1 MKSTYNI
8 TSLQSFKAEL
18 VRMADNTRNDYMG
31 YNTSCEIILRVCM
44 AAAELGGFAAG
55 IAETVKRSVGKYMK
69 AAYISEK
76 QAYCIARALTEAGVK
91 EITYCA

>member
-1 MKSTYNI
+1 MKSTYTIN
-8 TSLQSFKAEL
+8 SLQTFKAEL
-18 VRMADNTRNDYMG
+18 VSMANDTKNYLQG
-31 YNTSCEIILRVCM
+31 YERSCEIITRVCI

-55 IAETVKRSVGKYMK
+55 IAETIQKSVGKYMK

-76 QAYCIARALTEAGVK
+76 QAYCIARALTEAGIK